1 VDVGHLMG
9 SASIELTITE
19 DGEEKVIVFSGD
31 IGNVNQPLLRDPQY
45 MQRADYVVMESTYG
59 DRSHGD
65 VRPDYVGSLTKTLQE
80 TFDRGGN
87 VIIPSFAVGRTQEML
102 YFIREI
108 KQKGLVKGH
117 DGFRVYVDSPLGI
130 EATNIFNENTLECA
144 DEETAQLI
152 RQGVNPIS
160 FDGLTIARTA
170 DESKLINDDPEPKVI
185 ISASGMCDA
194 GRVRHHL
201 KHNLW
206 RKESTVLFVGYQS
219 VGTLGRSLVDGA
231 KKVKLFGETIQVA
244 ASIQQL
250 AGKSGH
256 ADNRGLIK
264 WISSFEPKPE
274 HVFVVH
280 GDDEVAGIFADRLQN
295 ELGLSANAPYNG
307 ESWSLTPLE
316 KLCEGNQVR
325 LKKPKKEAA
334 AMDTLPQKQP
344 PKNVS
349 QQKTRMDVDQSSAY
363 GQLLTA
369 AERLF
374 SLVQRMDKRSAGD
387 QHRMTKQIHQII
399 KKYGR

>member
-1 VDVGHLMG
+1 M
-9 SASIELTITE
+9 
-19 DGEEKVIVFSGD
+19 
-31 IGNVNQPLLRDPQY
+31 
-45 MQRADYVVMESTYG
+45 
-59 DRSHGD
+59 
-65 VRPDYVGSLTKTLQE
+65 
-80 TFDRGGN
+80 
-87 VIIPSFAVGRTQEML
+87 
-102 YFIREI
+102 
-108 KQKGLVKGH
+108 
-117 DGFRVYVDSPLGI
+117 
-130 EATNIFNENTLECA
+130 
-144 DEETAQLI
+144 
-152 RQGVNPIS
+152 
-160 FDGLTIARTA
+160 
-170 DESKLINDDPEPKVI
+170 
-185 ISASGMCDA
+185 
-194 GRVRHHL
+194 
-201 KHNLW
+201 
-206 RKESTVLFVGYQS
+206 
-219 VGTLGRSLVDGA
+219 
-231 KKVKLFGETIQVA
+231 A

-274 HVFVVH
+274 HVLVVH

-349 QQKTRMDVDQSSAY
+349 QQKTRTDVDQSSAY

-369 AERLF
+369 AERLL
-374 SLVQRMDKRSAGD
+374 SLAQRMDKRSAGD

>member
-1 VDVGHLMG
+1 M
-9 SASIELTITE
+9 
-19 DGEEKVIVFSGD
+19 
-31 IGNVNQPLLRDPQY
+31 
-45 MQRADYVVMESTYG
+45 
-59 DRSHGD
+59 
-65 VRPDYVGSLTKTLQE
+65 
-80 TFDRGGN
+80 
-87 VIIPSFAVGRTQEML
+87 
-102 YFIREI
+102 
-108 KQKGLVKGH
+108 
-117 DGFRVYVDSPLGI
+117 
-130 EATNIFNENTLECA
+130 
-144 DEETAQLI
+144 
-152 RQGVNPIS
+152 
-160 FDGLTIARTA
+160 
-170 DESKLINDDPEPKVI
+170 I

-206 RKESTVLFVGYQS
+206 RPESTVLFVGYQS

-280 GDDEVAGIFADRLQN
+280 GDDEVAGVFADRLVN
-295 ELGLSANAPYNG
+295 ELGMSANAPYNG
-307 ESWSLTPLE
+307 ESWNLSPLE
-316 KLCEGNQVR
+316 KLAEGNQLR

-334 AMDTLPQKQP
+334 AMDTLPARQPPANKKQP
-344 PKNVS
+344 K
-349 QQKTRMDVDQSSAY
+349 MAVDRSSAY

-369 AERLF
+369 AEKLMA
-374 SLVQRMDKRSAGD
+374 LAERMNKRSAGD

-399 KKYGR
+399 KRFGR